1 MLLTMIK
8 TIWKISIRNI
18 LKHKVFSS
26 INVFGLALGFTAFI
40 LISLF
45 IQYEFGWDKSNV
57 NYDRMYRVQR
67 QMTNAKKTIGGN
79 DVSPHTRAVT
89 AQLLEKQFPEFEKI
103 TVIQESEDKFLSTD
117 EKRLVHSR
125 FGMFADSCFFDVF
138 TYHFYEGSPINDM
151 AEPFTVVL
159 AKSMADKLFPG
170 EHATGKTISL
180 EKKVDLKVVGVYA
193 DLPENSTLR
202 PEFIASFSSLATLNG
217 TTRSQLYAPDCM
229 TFARMKTGA
238 DHQFVESKIRKVFTA
253 FKGLEYEE
261 LQLCPMSM
269 VYLDY
274 NGHGDYYVVLFLYGL
289 IGIFI
294 LIMSAFNYINLTTA
308 KTASRRK
315 EVAVK
320 KVSGSNRIE
329 LIIQFLSETV
339 IISFLALGAAF
350 VLAKLFLPVFNG
362 IVGKQI
368 GLTLTHDWK
377 FIGATVLISLGIG
390 LLSGIYPA
398 LFLSS
403 HKIIS
408 LFKGDVFGKTREKF
422 NLKKAL
428 VVSQFAISVFLI
440 IVTIA
445 FSVQIRHLFKKDLGF
460 SKENILYTRM
470 IVSASGITFD
480 QLRSR
485 ILAHP
490 EILNASMS
498 YHIPFVSFGG
508 GMTNWEGAGPDEQIV
523 CRFNTVSYDFIKNMG
538 IEIIAGRDFSRDFSG
553 DIGKSCIINET
564 AARSFGW
571 DNPVGKRLNNNQL
584 VVVGV
589 TRDFIYKD
597 MHNEIEPA
605 VMVLAPEEIKGA
617 WTFAFR
623 IDPRNQQKAMAIL
636 NQEFKS
642 TFPNDPFEF
651 HDLPTFFANENV
663 VKIYQAVNRTI
674 LFFTVFNIF
683 LAMIGLLG
691 LVSFTVVHRTK
702 EIGVRKINGSTSI
715 NIFYLL
721 SREYFILLIFSLVI
735 AFPSAWWAFE
745 QIPGA
750 NKLHIQPWIFA
761 SAVVILF
768 VIILITTSFQTVK
781 AATQNP
787 VEALRYE

>member
-1 MLLTMIK
+1 MIK

-45 IQYEFGWDKSNV
+45 IQYELGWDKSNI
-57 NYDRMYRVQR
+57 NYVQMYRVQR
-67 QMTNAKKTIGGN
+67 QMTNAKNSVGGN
-79 DVSPHTRAVT
+79 DVSPHTRAAT

-103 TVIQESEDKFLSTD
+103 TVIQESADKFLSVTAD
-117 EKRLVHSR
+117 RQVHSR
-125 FGMFADSCFFDVF
+125 FGLFADSCYFDVF
-138 TYHFYEGSPINDM
+138 TYHFLEGSPVSGM
-151 AEPFTVVL
+151 TEPFTMVL
-159 AKSMADKLFPG
+159 AKSMADKLFPD
-170 EHATGKTISL
+170 ENATGKTISL
-180 EKKVDLKVVGVYA
+180 EKKVDFKVIGVYA

-217 TTRSQLYAPDCM
+217 TTRNALYAPDCM
-229 TFARMKTGA
+229 TFALLEPGS
-238 DHQFVESKIRKVFTA
+238 DQQFVESKIRKVYA
-253 FKGLEYEE
+253 GFKGLEYEE
-261 LQLCPMSM
+261 LQLCPMKM

-308 KTASRRK
+308 KVTTRGK
-315 EVAVK
+315 EVAIK
-320 KVSGSNRIE
+320 KVSGSNRLE
-329 LIIQFLSETV
+329 LIIQFLGET
-339 IISFLALGAAF
+339 IIIALLALGLAF
-350 VLAKLFLPVFNG
+350 VLAKIFLPVFNN

-368 GLTLTHDWK
+368 GLTLTHDWR
-377 FIGATVLISLGIG
+377 FIGTTILISLGIG

-398 LFLSS
+398 FYLSS
-403 HKIIS
+403 HKIVS

-422 NLKKAL
+422 NLKKVL

-445 FSVQIRHLFKKDLGF
+445 FSMQIRYLFKKDLGF
-460 SKENILYTRM
+460 TKENIIYTQM
-470 IVSASGITFD
+470 IVSPSGVTFD
-480 QLRSR
+480 QLRNR
-485 ILAHP
+485 ILANP

-498 YHIPFVSFGG
+498 WHIPFVSFGG

-523 CRFNTVSYDFIKNMG
+523 CRFNTVSYDFVKNMG
-538 IEIIAGRDFSRDFSG
+538 IEIAVGRDFSRDFPG
-553 DIGKSCIINET
+553 DIGKACLINE
-564 AARSFGW
+564 AATKSFGW

-584 VVVGV
+584 LVVGV

-597 MHNEIEPA
+597 MHNAIEPT
-605 VMVLAPEEIKGA
+605 VMVLAPETITGT

-623 IDPRNQQKAMAIL
+623 VDPQNQQKAMAIL
-636 NQEFKS
+636 NQEFRS

-651 HDLPTFFANENV
+651 RDLPTSFANENA
-663 VKIYQAVNRTI
+663 VKIYKAVNRTI

-691 LVSFTVVHRTK
+691 LVSFTVVRRTK
-702 EIGVRKINGSTSI
+702 EIGVRKINGSTSVS
-715 NIFYLL
+715 IFYLL

-761 SAVVILF
+761 SAAIILF